1 MPKMILAKVFTDD
14 LSDEARQVLR
24 AAIDR
29 VRDDKCRTLNQ
40 LELNDFRRSVFLP
53 IQASGGELAQ
63 ASCGVL
69 RFTGI
74 DNDRLNEPRDL
85 GAFCPSQTAA
95 VTSTHVEFQVCP
107 GLISLGVYFDGFWS
121 GVDLRLGGTYGRSV

>member
-1 MPKMILAKVFTDD
+1 MPKMILAKVFTDG

-29 VRDDKCRTLNQ
+29 ACDDKCRTLHQ
-40 LELNDFRRSVFLP
+40 LELNDFRRIAFLP
-53 IQASGGELAQ
+53 IRTSRGELAQ
-63 ASCGVL
+63 ILEEASCGVL

-74 DNDRLNEPRDL
+74 DTDRLNEPRDL
-85 GAFCPSQTAA
+85 GAFRPFQTAA

-107 GLISLGVYFDGFWS
+107 GLTSHGVYFDGFWS
-121 GVDLRLGGTYGRSV
+121 GVDLRLG